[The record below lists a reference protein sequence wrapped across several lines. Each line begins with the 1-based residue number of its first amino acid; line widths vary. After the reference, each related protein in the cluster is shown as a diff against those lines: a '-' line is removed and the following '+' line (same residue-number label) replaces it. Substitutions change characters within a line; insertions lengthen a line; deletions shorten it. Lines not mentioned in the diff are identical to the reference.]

1 MIAHSSTDR
10 KSELVELVTE
20 LDEYVNDAS
29 RHGKTIHEVEKGI
42 WERLR
47 AMGHEALGGF
57 IASQGDG
64 DLGETFAMPDGR
76 VLNRLESTHQ
86 RSYQSIF
93 GEYKLD
99 RMAYGSRE
107 GQKIE
112 FVPLDQRLQL
122 PESEFS
128 YVLQDWDQALGV
140 EHSFAGVDETIQM
153 ILDFG
158 QSVDS
163 LERMNRQ
170 MAEDVEGFR
179 LSRKA
184 PPAKEEGQI
193 VVVSMDNK
201 GIPMRRP
208 AEERPAGNH
217 RKKGE
222 KANKKQMATVGAV
235 YTVDPKI
242 RTPEQVVAAL
252 FRDKEKKRKNKDK
265 PPVAQH
271 KRVWSSLTMER
282 EGQIK
287 LGEDVVWSWL
297 VEEEARRNPKGDK
310 DLVCLMDGQ
319 PSLWTGR
326 KNHLPREDVVEILD
340 LLHVTPRLWE
350 AAHLFHREGSEDASA
365 FVRQRL
371 LGILKGKAGYVIG
384 GMRQMGTKQGLRGRK
399 AKKLRVLCNYL
410 ENNRDRMQ
418 YDEYLVSGYPI
429 ASGIIEGACRHVVK
443 DRMERA
449 GMRWCV
455 AGAKA
460 MLDLR
465 TTYVNGQW
473 DEFQNYR
480 IDQAQRRQ
488 YPCFDALEAVEWPLA
503 A

>member
-1 MIAHSSTDR
+1 
-10 KSELVELVTE
+10 
-20 LDEYVNDAS
+20 
-29 RHGKTIHEVEKGI
+29 
-42 WERLR
+42 
-47 AMGHEALGGF
+47 MGHEALGGF

-76 VLNRLESTHQ
+76 VLKRLESTHR

-93 GEYKLD
+93 GEYTLD

-122 PESEFS
+122 PESEFP
-128 YVLQDWDQALGV
+128 YVLQDWNQALGV

-153 ILDFG
+153 ILDFR

-170 MAEDVEGFR
+170 MADDVEGFR

-208 AEERPAGNH
+208 AEERPAGSH

-235 YTVDPKI
+235 YTVDPKV
-242 RTPEQVVAAL
+242 RTPEEVVAAL
-252 FRDKEKKRKNKDK
+252 FRDKKKTRKNKDK

-271 KRVWSSLTMER
+271 KRLWSSLTMER
-282 EGQIK
+282 DGKIE

-326 KNHLPREDVVEILD
+326 RNHLPREDVVEILD

-350 AAHLFHREGSEDASA
+350 DAHLFHREGSDHASA

-371 LGILKGKAGYVIG
+371 LGILKGQAGCVIG
-384 GMRQMGTKQGLRGRK
+384 ACVRWVRNRGSVVARPTNCEFSAITWRK
-399 AKKLRVLCNYL
+399 TVT
-410 ENNRDRMQ
+410 
-418 YDEYLVSGYPI
+418 
-429 ASGIIEGACRHVVK
+429 ACSTTSTLHLATRS
-443 DRMERA
+443 RA
-449 GMRWCV
+449 GSL
-455 AGAKA
+455 KA
-460 MLDLR
+460 H
-465 TTYVNGQW
+465 
-473 DEFQNYR
+473 
-480 IDQAQRRQ
+480 
-488 YPCFDALEAVEWPLA
+488 AVTW
-503 A
+503 